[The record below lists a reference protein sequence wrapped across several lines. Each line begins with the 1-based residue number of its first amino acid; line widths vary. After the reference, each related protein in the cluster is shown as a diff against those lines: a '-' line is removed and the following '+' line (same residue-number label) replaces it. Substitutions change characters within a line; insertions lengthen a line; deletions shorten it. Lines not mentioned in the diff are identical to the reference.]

1 MMISTVVLI
10 ILAMTAQVNAESSKN
25 ARGILERK
33 TDRGRKTVGDYF
45 KKSDRKNVIMGRKVS
60 ARSTDP
66 FAWHL
71 LGMISYL

>member
-1 MMISTVVLI
+1 MQKANSECRKAGMNDYI
-10 ILAMTAQVNAESSKN
+10 E
-25 ARGILERK
+25 K

-45 KKSDRKNVIMGRKVS
+45 KKSDRKNVMMGRKVT